1 MATFF
6 PTPDE
11 FRKWLEENHDEE
23 TELWVGYYKKATKK
37 PSITWPESVDQA
49 LCFGWIDGLRK
60 KIDEE
65 AYRIRFTP
73 RKSDSH
79 WSMVNLKRI
88 KELKKDGLVNPSG
101 LKVYNQRTKEKT
113 AKASY
118 EQKNAALPSDYLAQL
133 KKNRRAWK
141 FFSDSLSPSIQKQC
155 IWWVISAKK
164 EDTQLRRLATLIE
177 CSEKGEKIPPLK
189 WSKK

>member
-6 PTPDE
+6 STPDD
-11 FRKWLEENHDEE
+11 FRKWLEENHEKE

-37 PSITWPESVDQA
+37 PGITWPESVDQA

-60 KIDEE
+60 RIDEE

-73 RKSDSH
+73 RKPSSH
-79 WSMVNLKRI
+79 WSVVNIKRI
-88 KELKKDGLVNPSG
+88 KELKKDGLVEPSG
-101 LKVYNQRTKEKT
+101 LEAFKKRTKEKT

-118 EQKNAALPSDYLAQL
+118 EQKNAVLPANYSAQL
-133 KKNRRAWK
+133 KKNKRAWK
-141 FFSDSLSPSIQKQC
+141 FFSENISPSIQKQC

-164 EDTQLRRLATLIE
+164 EETRLRRLATLIE
-177 CSEKGEKIPPLK
+177 CSEKREVIPPLK